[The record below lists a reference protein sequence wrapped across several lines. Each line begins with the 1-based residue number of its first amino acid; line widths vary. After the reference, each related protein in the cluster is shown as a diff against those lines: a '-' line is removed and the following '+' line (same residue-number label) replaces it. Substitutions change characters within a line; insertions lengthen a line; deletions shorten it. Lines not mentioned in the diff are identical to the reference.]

1 MSHSRVSVSPF
12 SHFPVSS
19 TFLIAI
25 SFAFVAG
32 CTQEKESAASSPAP
46 ASAVKVRT
54 ASVTQREFA
63 DEVEA
68 LGTARAEEAIEISA
82 NVTER
87 VAEVAFEDGDIVRQ
101 GDLLVRLEDS
111 EEVASMEAARAEMAE
126 QEREIK
132 RLQNLVTEGAVSE
145 VRLSEYET
153 RRQVAEQR
161 VEEAKAQI
169 ADRRIE
175 APFDGVLGFRRVSL
189 GALISPGDL
198 IATLDILDPIKL
210 DFTVPETFLGDLE
223 PGRKIEALTEAYP
236 GEAFAGTVTR
246 IDTRVNPVTRSITVR
261 AELPNPDFRIKPGM
275 LMTTTLR
282 KNPRK
287 SLSVPERAIVSVQS
301 NRYLFIVT
309 KNEEG
314 ALSVKRTPV
323 ELGRRIPGFV
333 EVLDGLE
340 PEDEV
345 VSDGLVGLSDGAT
358 IEVIG
363 KFEAP
368 AAPYQPASL

>member
-1 MSHSRVSVSPF
+1 MSSSRVSVSFLPRCLLTLSAF
-12 SHFPVSS
+12 SIALVS
-19 TFLIAI
+19 
-25 SFAFVAG
+25 G
-32 CTQEKESAASSPAP
+32 CNKADDAAASSPKP
-46 ASAVKVRT
+46 AGAVKVRI

-87 VAEVAFEDGDIVRQ
+87 VAEVAFEDGDIVKK
-101 GDLLVRLEDS
+101 GDLLVRLEDN

-132 RLQNLVTEGAVSE
+132 RLQDLVAEGAVSE
-145 VRLSEYET
+145 VRLEEYET

-161 VEEAKAQI
+161 VEEARAQI

-210 DFTVPETFLGDLE
+210 DFTVPETFLGDLK
-223 PGRKIEALTEAYP
+223 PGREIEALTEAYP
-236 GEAFAGTVTR
+236 DEKFAGTVTQ

-282 KNPRK
+282 KNPRE

-314 ALSVKRTPV
+314 APAVKRTAV

-333 EVLDGLE
+333 EVLDGLKL
-340 PEDEV
+340 EDEV

-368 AAPYQPASL
+368 ADPYQPASL